1 MYCDKIFEHMKN
13 FKDLNVPIF
22 IDLDCKSSKEVDFIV
37 KSMQDLAVETNLESN
52 VALKLVQPHPYYNE
66 TAVATFSILT
76 NVSENG
82 DNVVKFLES
91 VFENY
96 YQNYPRFA
104 EPVT

>member
-1 MYCDKIFEHMKN
+1 MKN